1 MSDVATFQD
10 FIESL
15 SAKGRI
21 TSEDVLKL
29 RRGVFPDGAIDRRE
43 AEAVF
48 HLDRT
53 CAEKDPV
60 WTRFYVDVLTDYFVW
75 QSKPRGTVDDE
86 LARFL
91 IDEIVHDGRIDSA
104 VPHFGRCRFHM
115 ED

>member
-53 CAEKDPV
+53 CAEKISWRSVPGCVINAGPSGPV
-60 WTRFYVDVLTDYFVW
+60 PNPW
-75 QSKPRGTVDDE
+75 
-86 LARFL
+86 
-91 IDEIVHDGRIDSA
+91 
-104 VPHFGRCRFHM
+104 GRC
-115 ED
+115 DT